1 MTMSRCYKDTTMS
14 NFFEQETHKRDDPSG
29 KGDDDS
35 QGNDDSQGGGG
46 GGGITVRGGSGRLT
60 QSRSGGKGVGS
71 GVGYNEFEGRKMVD
85 ARDERRSGDDVPGG
99 EDGGDNEQ
107 VL

>member
-1 MTMSRCYKDTTMS
+1 MAAMSRCYKDTTMS
-14 NFFEQETHKRDDPSG
+14 NFFEQET
-29 KGDDDS
+29 
-35 QGNDDSQGGGG
+35 Q
-46 GGGITVRGGSGRLT
+46 
-60 QSRSGGKGVGS
+60 
-71 GVGYNEFEGRKMVD
+71 FEGRKMVD

>member
-1 MTMSRCYKDTTMS
+1 MTAMAAMSRCYKNTTMS
-14 NFFEQETHKRDDPSG
+14 NFFEQETHSRDDPSG

-46 GGGITVRGGSGRLT
+46 GGGITVRGGSGRL
-60 QSRSGGKGVGS
+60 SRSGGS
-71 GVGYNEFEGRKMVD
+71 GDGDNEFV
-85 ARDERRSGDDVPGG
+85 RDERRSGDDVPGG

>member
-1 MTMSRCYKDTTMS
+1 MS

-46 GGGITVRGGSGRLT
+46 GGGITVRGGSGRL
-60 QSRSGGKGVGS
+60 SRSGGKGVGS